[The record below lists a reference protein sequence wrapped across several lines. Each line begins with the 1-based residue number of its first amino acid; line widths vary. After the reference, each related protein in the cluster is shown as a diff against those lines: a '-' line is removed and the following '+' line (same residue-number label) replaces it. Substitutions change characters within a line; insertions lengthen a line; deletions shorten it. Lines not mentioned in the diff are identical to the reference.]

1 MRTNVTLTAK
11 ELNSITEKYVRPTI
25 LSYFERRGFHA
36 DGYSID
42 EVIGRFEEKLAKSWN
57 KFDPT
62 KSQGAWFSRIAR
74 NCAYDYIMKEYL
86 WNRFHIGMCYK
97 DKDGDYCD
105 IDYSEPCCSIGS
117 SPDYQLLNDEAI
129 DLVKRAMRMLSKEY
143 ALIIELKMKGY
154 SNDEIQE
161 ELRITESAVRV
172 RISRARKRFE
182 ECLAKARMN
191 SDFFVNAA

>member
-25 LSYFERRGFHA
+25 LSYFNRRGFHA
-36 DGYSID
+36 DEYSVE
-42 EVIGRFEEKLAKSWN
+42 EVIGRFGEKLAKSLY
-57 KFDPT
+57 KYDAT

-105 IDYSEPCCSIGS
+105 IDYSEPRCSIS
-117 SPDYQLLNDEAI
+117 SNPDYQLLNDEAI
-129 DLVKRAMRMLSKEY
+129 DLVKRTMRMLSKEY

-154 SNDEIQE
+154 SNDEIGE
-161 ELRITESAVRV
+161 ELGINDGVARTKIC
-172 RISRARKRFE
+172 RARKRFE
-182 ECLAKARMN
+182 ECLAKARM
-191 SDFFVNAA
+191 SSEFFVNAA